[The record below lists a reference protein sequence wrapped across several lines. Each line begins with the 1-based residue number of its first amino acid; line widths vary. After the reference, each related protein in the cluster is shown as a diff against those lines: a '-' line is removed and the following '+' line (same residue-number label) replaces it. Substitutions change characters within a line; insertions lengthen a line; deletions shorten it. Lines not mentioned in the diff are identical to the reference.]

1 MKPVCLRDP
10 YVGGM
15 GGEARVLQE
24 PCVAGPLVCTACAR
38 ACGNSVLLILLG
50 VWAVGTFGRISEF
63 RAAEVIEA
71 QCTYGP
77 LNDMGR
83 CKQSTCDPRRRF
95 GGMGLAVS
103 LPGVEDRTLMSYPG
117 LRGSTA
123 AQQHMT
129 QDKHT

>member
-38 ACGNSVLLILLG
+38 ACGNSAQLILLG

-83 CKQSTCDPRRRF
+83 CSNRHVIRGDGGVGRVRRYHY
-95 GGMGLAVS
+95 LAWKIA
-103 LPGVEDRTLMSYPG
+103 R
-117 LRGSTA
+117 
-123 AQQHMT
+123 
-129 QDKHT
+129 